1 MLTDNISVPWLIAK
15 LSKIE
20 STKLESNQHPQLTRL
35 LSFH

>member
-15 LSKIE
+15 LSKSE
-20 STKLESNQHPQLTRL
+20 STDLESNQSPHFTRV